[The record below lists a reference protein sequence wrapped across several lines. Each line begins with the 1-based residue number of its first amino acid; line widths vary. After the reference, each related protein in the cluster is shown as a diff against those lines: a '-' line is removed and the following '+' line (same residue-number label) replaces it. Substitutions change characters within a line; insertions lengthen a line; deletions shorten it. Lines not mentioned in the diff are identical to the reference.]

1 MAVTVAARSGV
12 ERRRKIDDK
21 GSPIRSR
28 GSLPIE
34 IHCDQAGGA
43 TTRGRSKV
51 VPSRQQKAG
60 RFVRRRAVNVRLQ
73 PQPVSGATVPATTMN
88 PNTANK
94 VIITMIMLLR
104 RVAARSAANSDSNSI
119 RVILLISLAMIFP
132 PGPPTWLDF
141 IL

>member
-1 MAVTVAARSGV
+1 MS
-12 ERRRKIDDK
+12 
-21 GSPIRSR
+21 
-28 GSLPIE
+28 
-34 IHCDQAGGA
+34 
-43 TTRGRSKV
+43 
-51 VPSRQQKAG
+51 

-88 PNTANK
+88 PSTANK

-132 PGPPTWLDF
+132 LGPPTCLDF